1 VAAFTVPDHEY
12 ALKDEMDILSS
23 VMKLGTY
30 PLALTTTL
38 GIDVNVLTKVTIVE
52 APEFV
57 VDDPYRTV

>member
-12 ALKDEMDILSS
+12 PLKDEMDILST

-52 APEFV
+52 PPEFV
-57 VDDPYRTV
+57 IDDPCCSV

>member
-38 GIDVNVLTKVTIVE
+38 GIDVNLLTNVTIVE

-57 VDDPYRTV
+57 VDDPCCSV

>member
-30 PLALTTTL
+30 PLTLTTTL